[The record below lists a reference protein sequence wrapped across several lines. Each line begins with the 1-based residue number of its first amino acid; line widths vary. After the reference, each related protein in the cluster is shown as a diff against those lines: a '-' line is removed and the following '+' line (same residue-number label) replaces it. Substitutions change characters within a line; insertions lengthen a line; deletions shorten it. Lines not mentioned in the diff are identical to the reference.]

1 MKNDAALVLE
11 NRQNVESLYRGRYAQ
26 QAHAHLLNRDKG
38 TLVMQQF
45 ILNQQPSAAGPIL
58 HDLRHPERQRD
69 RSRFRSQLQKL
80 GGLLGYEMSKSLR
93 FQATAITTGL
103 GQASE
108 LTLLEQPVLLSVLR
122 AGLPLYQGVLE
133 MLPDADSGFIGA
145 YRAAEPDAAEPSQEL
160 SQERSKE
167 PSKAPVLD
175 IFVGYS
181 ALPEIAGRDV
191 VLIDPMLATGSSL
204 IKVLQQL
211 IALGQPRSVHIVAA
225 IAAPEGVQALSDYFA
240 TQQAHYRQS
249 YLWLGA
255 LDQGLNSHAYIVPG
269 LGDAGDLCFGSK
281 R

>member
-1 MKNDAALVLE
+1 
-11 NRQNVESLYRGRYAQ
+11 
-26 QAHAHLLNRDKG
+26 
-38 TLVMQQF
+38 MQQF

-58 HDLRHPERQRD
+58 HDLRHPDRQQD

-93 FQATAITTGL
+93 FKATAITTGL
-103 GQASE
+103 GQATE
-108 LTLLEQPVLLSVLR
+108 LTLQEQPVLLSVLR

-145 YRAAEPDAAEPSQEL
+145 YRAAEPDAATPTS
-160 SQERSKE
+160 E

-211 IALGQPRSVHIVAA
+211 VALGQPRSVHIVAA
-225 IAAPEGVQALSDYFA
+225 IAAPEGVQALADFFA
-240 TQQAHYRQS
+240 AQQRHYGQS